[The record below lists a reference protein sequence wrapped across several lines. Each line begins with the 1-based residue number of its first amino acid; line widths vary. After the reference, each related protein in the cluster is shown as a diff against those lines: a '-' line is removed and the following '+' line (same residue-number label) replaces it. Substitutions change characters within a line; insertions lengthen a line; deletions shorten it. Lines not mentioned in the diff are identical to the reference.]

1 MIIITYCITPRE
13 FPGGSYGKESA
24 CNVGDLALIPGEGN
38 GCTLQYSCWRFPWT
52 EEPKQATVHGVAN
65 SWTR

>member
-13 FPGGSYGKESA
+13 FPSGSYGKESA

-38 GCTLQYSCWRFPWT
+38 GYTLRYSCLEISMDR
-52 EEPKQATVHGVAN
+52 EA
-65 SWTR
+65 